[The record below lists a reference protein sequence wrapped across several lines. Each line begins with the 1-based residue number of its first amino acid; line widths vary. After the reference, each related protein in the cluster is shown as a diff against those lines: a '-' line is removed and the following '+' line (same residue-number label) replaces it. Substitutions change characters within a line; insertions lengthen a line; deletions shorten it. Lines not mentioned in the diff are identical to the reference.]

1 MSSGEHSTVIRI
13 GASEA
18 REIVPRCV
26 RKCVTKCVIALHT
39 STAARPRQ
47 HWVFATSPS
56 QTTRPPRRRF
66 VGLVRVVWL
75 GVFSVRV
82 LAGAG
87 SHGLVMRAQRVMGW
101 WVVGG
106 RDLEWQG

>member
-1 MSSGEHSTVIRI
+1 MSSAAQRTAIRI
-13 GASEA
+13 DASEA
-18 REIVPRCV
+18 LAIAPRCV
-26 RKCVTKCVIALHT
+26 RKCVTKCVNALHT
-39 STAARPRQ
+39 SMAARPRQ

-66 VGLVRVVWL
+66 VGWVRVVWL

>member
-1 MSSGEHSTVIRI
+1 MRAAAQPAAIRL

-18 REIVPRCV
+18 SAIVPRCV

-47 HWVFATSPS
+47 HWVFAGPPS

-66 VGLVRVVWL
+66 VGWVRVVWL
-75 GVFSVRV
+75 GVFSVRM

-87 SHGLVMRAQRVMGW
+87 SHGLVMQAQAVMSW

>member
-1 MSSGEHSTVIRI
+1 MTSALHSTTVSIDVRGALAI
-13 GASEA
+13 G
-18 REIVPRCV
+18 PRCV
-26 RKCVTKCVIALHT
+26 EKCVTKYVIALHT

-47 HWVFATSPS
+47 HWVFATTPS
-56 QTTRPPRRRF
+56 QTTRPPRRSS
-66 VGLVRVVWL
+66 VGWVRVVWL

-87 SHGLVMRAQRVMGW
+87 SHGLVMQAQAVMSW

-106 RDLEWQG
+106 RDLECEG

>member
-1 MSSGEHSTVIRI
+1 MRAAAHSTAIRI
-13 GASEA
+13 GVSRASA
-18 REIVPRCV
+18 SAPRCIG
-26 RKCVTKCVIALHT
+26 KCVTKCVNALHT

-56 QTTRPPRRRF
+56 QTTRPPRRSSA
-66 VGLVRVVWL
+66 GWVRVVWL
-75 GVFSVRV
+75 GVFSVRM

-87 SHGLVMRAQRVMGW
+87 SHGLVMQAQAVMSW

>member
-1 MSSGEHSTVIRI
+1 MRAAAQPTAIRI
-13 GASEA
+13 DASEA
-18 REIVPRCV
+18 SAIAPRCV

-47 HWVFATSPS
+47 HWVFAGPPS
-56 QTTRPPRRRF
+56 QTTRPPRGRF
-66 VGLVRVVWL
+66 VGWVRVVWL

-87 SHGLVMRAQRVMGW
+87 SHGLVMQAQRVMGW

>member
-1 MSSGEHSTVIRI
+1 MSSGVHSTAITI
-13 GASEA
+13 GAMPASA
-18 REIVPRCV
+18 ITPRCV
-26 RKCVTKCVIALHT
+26 GKCVTKCVNALHT

-56 QTTRPPRRRF
+56 QTTRPPRRSS
-66 VGLVRVVWL
+66 VGWVRVVWL

-87 SHGLVMRAQRVMGW
+87 SHGLVMQAQAVMSW

>member
-1 MSSGEHSTVIRI
+1 MRSIARSAAITI
-13 GASEA
+13 GGTPASA
-18 REIVPRCV
+18 IAPKCV
-26 RKCVTKCVIALHT
+26 RKCVKKCVKALHT

-66 VGLVRVVWL
+66 VGWVRVVWL

-87 SHGLVMRAQRVMGW
+87 SHGLVMRAQRVMSW
-101 WVVGG
+101 WAVGG
-106 RDLEWQG
+106 RALEWQG

>member
-1 MSSGEHSTVIRI
+1 MSSGVHSTAITI
-13 GASEA
+13 GAMPASA
-18 REIVPRCV
+18 ITPRCV
-26 RKCVTKCVIALHT
+26 AKCVTKCVNALHT

-56 QTTRPPRRRF
+56 QTTRPPRRSS
-66 VGLVRVVWL
+66 VGWVRVVWL
-75 GVFSVRV
+75 GVFSVGV

-87 SHGLVMRAQRVMGW
+87 SHGLVMQAQAVMIW

-106 RDLEWQG
+106 RDLEWEG

>member
-1 MSSGEHSTVIRI
+1 MSSAAEPTAGRLD
-13 GASEA
+13 ASEA
-18 REIVPRCV
+18 LAIAPRCV

-66 VGLVRVVWL
+66 VGWVRVVWL

-82 LAGAG
+82 LAGAV
-87 SHGLVMRAQRVMGW
+87 SHGLVMRAQGVMGW